1 MGFKKEYK
9 IYGDLLFEHK
19 PTIRSLLLH
28 VLYNNFIK
36 RERAKLPVYRENASF
51 QDPSR
56 NLDSIPTKYVAMV
69 SEGKVEELIRLHE
82 NAATILLSKNT
93 KLVEFDPENIEVRKG
108 MKYKNGK
115 FLVDTQNEKD

>member
-9 IYGDLLFEHK
+9 IYGDLLFQHK

-28 VLYNNFIK
+28 LLYNNFIK

-56 NLDSIPTKYVAMV
+56 NLDSIPTKYIAMV
-69 SEGKVEELIRLHE
+69 SEGKVKELIRLHE
-82 NAATILLSKNT
+82 NAAKILLSKNT
-93 KLVEFDPENIEVRKG
+93 KLVEFDPAEIEVKKD
-108 MKYKNGK
+108 MEYKNGK
-115 FLVDTQNEKD
+115 FLTEKKNEKN

>member
-82 NAATILLSKNT
+82 NAATILLSASASRYFTSALSPTNAS
-93 KLVEFDPENIEVRKG
+93 E
-108 MKYKNGK
+108 
-115 FLVDTQNEKD
+115 

>member
-19 PTIRSLLLH
+19 PTIRSLILH
-28 VLYNNFIK
+28 ILYNNFIK
-36 RERAKLPVYRENASF
+36 KERAKLSVYRENAAF

-56 NLDSIPTKYVAMV
+56 QLESIPTKYVAMIV
-69 SEGKVEELIRLHE
+69 DGSVKEMIRLHE
-82 NAATILLSKNT
+82 NAANILLSNKT
-93 KLVEFDPENIEVRKG
+93 KLVEFDPQNVQVKKD

-115 FLVDTQNEKD
+115 FITNEEN

>member
-9 IYGDLLFEHK
+9 IYGDLLFQHK

-56 NLDSIPTKYVAMV
+56 NLDIIPTKYVAMV

>member
-1 MGFKKEYK
+1 
-9 IYGDLLFEHK
+9 
-19 PTIRSLLLH
+19 
-28 VLYNNFIK
+28 LYNNFIK

-56 NLDSIPTKYVAMV
+56 NLDIIPTKYVAMV